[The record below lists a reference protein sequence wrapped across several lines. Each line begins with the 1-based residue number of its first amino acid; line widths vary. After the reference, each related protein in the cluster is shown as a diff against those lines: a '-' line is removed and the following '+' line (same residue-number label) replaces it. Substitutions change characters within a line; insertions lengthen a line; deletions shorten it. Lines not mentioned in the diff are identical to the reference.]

1 MTRET
6 DRKKFVRRAKIAFVS
21 AFLRA
26 DCTTLRRT
34 AWRPPFELALV
45 SVLAASLFSPLLA
58 GCRLFDKQ
66 TATVIL
72 QQGEKGY
79 AGCSDATLL
88 ELPGEE
94 DNNTG
99 GNSEI
104 EAGRKN
110 ADTPNDDSY
119 AVIRFDLGS
128 IPRTADVR
136 QASLSLYYMDER
148 NGIGALKTLEAH
160 RLTAAWEEGAGTG
173 AGGQNVPGVDWLWLG
188 ANPYDPEV
196 LDRRTLGAV
205 DFRWYSFDITET
217 VRDWVANPDA
227 NHGILLKPDIPDAQ
241 PTNPQGVKAF
251 ASRNHPTV
259 SRRPSLTV
267 TCVEE

>member
-1 MTRET
+1 MSV
-6 DRKKFVRRAKIAFVS
+6 FP
-21 AFLRA
+21 RA
-26 DCTTLRRT
+26 DLSTPLRC
-34 AWRPPFELALV
+34 AAPSPPLEPALV
-45 SVLAASLFSPLLA
+45 SVLAASLLCALLSPLLA

-66 TATVIL
+66 TATAVL

-94 DNNTG
+94 DHNTG
-99 GNSEI
+99 GNPEI

-136 QASLSLYYMDER
+136 RAALSLCYMDER
-148 NGIGALKTLEAH
+148 NGVGALKTLAAH
-160 RLTAAWEEGAGTG
+160 RLTAAWDEGAGTG
-173 AGGQNVPGVDWLWLG
+173 VGGQNVPGVDWLWLT
-188 ANPYDPEV
+188 AHPYDPEV
-196 LDRRTLGAV
+196 LDSQTLGAV
-205 DFRWYSFDITET
+205 DFRWYTFDITET
-217 VRDWVANPDA
+217 VRDWVADPDA

-241 PTNPQGVKAF
+241 TTNPQGVKAF
-251 ASRNHPTV
+251 ASRNHPPV

-267 TCVEE
+267 TYVEE

>member
-136 QASLSLYYMDER
+136 QAALFLYYTDER

-160 RLTAAWEEGAGTG
+160 RLTAAWDEGAGTG
-173 AGGQNVPGVDWLWLG
+173 VG
-188 ANPYDPEV
+188 A
-196 LDRRTLGAV
+196 RTCRVWTGCGWAPTTASSSN
-205 DFRWYSFDITET
+205 RTSRT
-217 VRDWVANPDA
+217 PS
-227 NHGILLKPDIPDAQ
+227 PPIPR
-241 PTNPQGVKAF
+241 G
-251 ASRNHPTV
+251 S
-259 SRRPSLTV
+259 RPSPRAT
-267 TCVEE
+267 TRRSPGARA